1 MAHGW
6 ELGDATR
13 RTSSA
18 TDMLR
23 GIPSCIVHER
33 PLQGGISPSSE
44 KLHCDLHLRAG
55 IVHRRISRSIT
66 QLGLSI
72 AFHPISPSRRKS
84 AGTSTGIGPDGSV
97 VAETGWGTHVDQ
109 VVAKGD
115 TVTYAEPLP
124 GEFDGGGRST
134 ILAEPDYQRG
144 VVPNG
149 LARGNRVSAD
159 VAADADPYTGYLIGI
174 RPIIDDTTLETG
186 PYEEETYGGTSLSAP
201 LVAAQMARCSSSSA
215 SPLASPTR

>member
-72 AFHPISPSRRKS
+72 AFHPISPSRRES
-84 AGTSTGIGPDGSV
+84 AVTSTGIGPDGSV

-115 TVTYAEPLP
+115 TVTTPSRCPASSTAAPVAVVARSLP
-124 GEFDGGGRST
+124 SRT
-134 ILAEPDYQRG
+134 T
-144 VVPNG
+144 
-149 LARGNRVSAD
+149 SA
-159 VAADADPYTGYLIGI
+159 ASSRTG
-174 RPIIDDTTLETG
+174 
-186 PYEEETYGGTSLSAP
+186 
-201 LVAAQMARCSSSSA
+201 
-215 SPLASPTR
+215 